1 MRSAP
6 AGAPRGGESRKRGGI
21 DEHAG
26 GADRILALTRTAL
39 ARGLLGALFIA
50 AIVAFV
56 ALGGPHYLSLDA
68 LKDNRDALLRFAD
81 AHQATALAIAFGVY
95 AGTVALS
102 LPGGLVLSLACG
114 LLFGRVLGTAVAV
127 VAATLG
133 ATLVFLAARYLFA
146 DLLRRRLGAAG
157 ARINA
162 GFTRHALSYLLFL
175 RLVPAFPFF
184 LVNLAPAFTAIPVR
198 TYVLGTLLGII
209 PGTFVYVNLGA
220 ALGRLDSLAGAVSM
234 NTLGALGLLSLLA
247 LVPVFVRRH
256 RAQPTPGA

>member
-1 MRSAP
+1 
-6 AGAPRGGESRKRGGI
+6 
-21 DEHAG
+21 
-26 GADRILALTRTAL
+26 
-39 ARGLLGALFIA
+39 
-50 AIVAFV
+50 
-56 ALGGPHYLSLDA
+56 
-68 LKDNRDALLRFAD
+68 
-81 AHQATALAIAFGVY
+81 
-95 AGTVALS
+95 
-102 LPGGLVLSLACG
+102 
-114 LLFGRVLGTAVAV
+114 VAV

-234 NTLGALGLLSLLA
+234 TTLGALALLGLLA

-256 RAQPTPGA
+256 RAQSTPGA

>member
-102 LPGGLVLSLACG
+102 LPGGLVLSLA
-114 LLFGRVLGTAVAV
+114 
-127 VAATLG
+127 ATLG

-234 NTLGALGLLSLLA
+234 TTLGALALLGLLA

-256 RAQPTPGA
+256 RAQSTPGA

>member
-114 LLFGRVLGTAVAV
+114 LLFGRVLGTAV

-234 NTLGALGLLSLLA
+234 TTLGALALLGLLA

-256 RAQPTPGA
+256 RAQSTPGA